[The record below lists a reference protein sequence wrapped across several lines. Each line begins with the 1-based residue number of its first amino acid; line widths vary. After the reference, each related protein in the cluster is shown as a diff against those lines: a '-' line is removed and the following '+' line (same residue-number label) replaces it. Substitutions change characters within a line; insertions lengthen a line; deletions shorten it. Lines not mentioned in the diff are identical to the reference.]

1 MALLQN
7 VYTQNVVLQYH
18 GEINLI
24 SNPADLLFEIQDTN
38 ATCVF
43 LQFYQCE
50 TSALEGFFTDF
61 ISSVTSS
68 TVLQS
73 GTLTFKP
80 LRNSYETKHGGEC
93 LLVIHTSTQNNY
105 FLAVQSKR

>member
-1 MALLQN
+1 MHELKKRHIKNKTGFKAACSVFFTVLQGEWFGSNFLPRMAFSMALLKN

-43 LQFYQCE
+43 LH
-50 TSALEGFFTDF
+50 SIL
-61 ISSVTSS
+61 SM
-68 TVLQS
+68 
-73 GTLTFKP
+73 
-80 LRNSYETKHGGEC
+80 RN
-93 LLVIHTSTQNNY
+93 
-105 FLAVQSKR
+105 